1 MKRLPI
7 IFLVLSLPLF
17 VLDQIT
23 KWWVVFRFREP
34 ISADFHTPDAPV
46 EVIDGFLW
54 WWRIHNQGVAFGL
67 GNGTTWAPFVFLL
80 VLILALVL
88 ITVFWRKGA
97 FANLPA
103 RLAAALLVA
112 GVLGNL
118 TDRLLQG
125 FWLEQHEEKSFVTR
139 LSKGYVVDFIRVKLP
154 GTKKLPREARVSF
167 RPSMSPIPVFRSR
180 LSCSFS
186 PPSVR
191 KRRQLR
197 TMSCPKVSCFRSG
210 VAACAGG
217 R

>member
-103 RLAAALLVA
+103 RIAAALLVA

-154 GTKKLPREARVSF
+154 GYEKIAPRSQGFFPIFNVADSCISVAAVLLFLSAF
-167 RPSMSPIPVFRSR
+167 RPEESKVKNDE
-180 LSCSFS
+180 LS
-186 PPSVR
+186 
-191 KRRQLR
+191 KD
-197 TMSCPKVSCFRSG
+197 
-210 VAACAGG
+210 
-217 R
+217 

>member
-154 GTKKLPREARVSF
+154 DYEKIAPRSQGFFPTFNVADSCISVAAILLF
-167 RPSMSPIPVFRSR
+167 
-180 LSCSFS
+180 LSAFS
-186 PPSVR
+186 PEEETVKNDELSE
-191 KRRQLR
+191 
-197 TMSCPKVSCFRSG
+197 S
-210 VAACAGG
+210 
-217 R
+217 

>member
-23 KWWVVFRFREP
+23 KWWVVFRFSEP
-34 ISADFHTPDAPV
+34 ISTDFHTPDAPV

-154 GTKKLPREARVSF
+154 GYEKIAPRSQGFFPTFNVADSCISVAAILLF
-167 RPSMSPIPVFRSR
+167 
-180 LSCSFS
+180 LSAFS
-186 PPSVR
+186 PEAETVKNDELSED
-191 KRRQLR
+191 
-197 TMSCPKVSCFRSG
+197 
-210 VAACAGG
+210 
-217 R
+217 